1 MQKMLFKTIR
11 DRLLISKT
19 TCFTLKS
26 DYDREPFSVISHK
39 QLAHNELIDIMTEN
53 RFFAI
58 N

>member
-1 MQKMLFKTIR
+1 MQEYPFSIRKDGLFN
-11 DRLLISKT
+11 SKT

-39 QLAHNELIDIMTEN
+39 QLAHNELIDIITEN